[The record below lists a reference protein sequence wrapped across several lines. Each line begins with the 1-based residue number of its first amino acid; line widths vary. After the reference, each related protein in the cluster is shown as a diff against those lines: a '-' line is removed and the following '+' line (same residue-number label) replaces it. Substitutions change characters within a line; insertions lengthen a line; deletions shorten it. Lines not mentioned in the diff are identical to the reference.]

1 MKKKRL
7 LSMLLA
13 ATLLFSLTACARTDN
28 GEEPSDEQPS
38 QGTTSQA
45 PADPMEVSQ
54 GVTDDTIKIGTISL
68 VSGAFAY
75 IGQPAYDGLRACI
88 ERFNAQGGVQGRKLE
103 IVAYDDQYD
112 AATGK
117 AIVER
122 MVEQDQVFALV
133 GLGGNI
139 VETSLDYLKEKGI
152 PVIHISS
159 GLDSVYAEND
169 PSSNI
174 FQIQPA
180 NMTDARNLIARV
192 LHESIFGPNKDEK
205 LPADA
210 KIAVVHG
217 TDSASMSSLEHL
229 KEIAEEE
236 GATDRLVIQAV
247 TQDTY
252 ATAIQQF
259 KNENCQVVIFMGV
272 DSTTWISA
280 MDDAQYEVP
289 VVFSYGASTI
299 QSFVPDTYKATRPC
313 YATIWGDYSGEAG
326 QAMLDDMVDALSYL
340 DDIDEATRASYR
352 DNNYCVAGY
361 AYGMAVVQ
369 AFQRYND
376 HEGEYG
382 LNWNDFIKV
391 MELEPFQFG
400 AVEYDYMNGKRMG
413 IDTMAFVE
421 YVGDPATGEEEMISL
436 RPFETVEEIL
446 AK

>member
-152 PVIHISS
+152 PVINISS

-217 TDSASMSSLEHL
+217 TDSASMSSLAVSL
-229 KEIAEEE
+229 LLTKLY
-236 GATDRLVIQAV
+236 DR
-247 TQDTY
+247 
-252 ATAIQQF
+252 
-259 KNENCQVVIFMGV
+259 
-272 DSTTWISA
+272 
-280 MDDAQYEVP
+280 
-289 VVFSYGASTI
+289 
-299 QSFVPDTYKATRPC
+299 
-313 YATIWGDYSGEAG
+313 
-326 QAMLDDMVDALSYL
+326 YL
-340 DDIDEATRASYR
+340 DSSFSRSCANERAPSSR
-352 DNNYCVAGY
+352 QLLFCASSGRGPSVFWFSDS
-361 AYGMAVVQ
+361 AVVCVIPS
-369 AFQRYND
+369 AHSIERSN
-376 HEGEYG
+376 
-382 LNWNDFIKV
+382 
-391 MELEPFQFG
+391 
-400 AVEYDYMNGKRMG
+400 
-413 IDTMAFVE
+413 
-421 YVGDPATGEEEMISL
+421 S
-436 RPFETVEEIL
+436 
-446 AK
+446 

>member
-152 PVIHISS
+152 PVINISS

-236 GATDRLVIQAV
+236 GATDRLVIQASPRTLMPPPSSSSRMRTV
-247 TQDTY
+247 RWSSSWAWTPPLGSPPWMMPSTRCPWCSPMALPLSSPSY
-252 ATAIQQF
+252 PTPTRPPGPAMPLSG
-259 KNENCQVVIFMGV
+259 VITLARR
-272 DSTTWISA
+272 DRLCWTTWW
-280 MDDAQYEVP
+280 MP
-289 VVFSYGASTI
+289 VLLG
-299 QSFVPDTYKATRPC
+299 
-313 YATIWGDYSGEAG
+313 
-326 QAMLDDMVDALSYL
+326 
-340 DDIDEATRASYR
+340 
-352 DNNYCVAGY
+352 
-361 AYGMAVVQ
+361 
-369 AFQRYND
+369 
-376 HEGEYG
+376 
-382 LNWNDFIKV
+382 
-391 MELEPFQFG
+391 
-400 AVEYDYMNGKRMG
+400 
-413 IDTMAFVE
+413 
-421 YVGDPATGEEEMISL
+421 
-436 RPFETVEEIL
+436 
-446 AK
+446 

>member
-13 ATLLFSLTACARTDN
+13 ATLLFSLTACARTDS

-38 QGTTSQA
+38 QSTASQA
-45 PADPMEVSQ
+45 PADPTQVSQ
-54 GVTDDTIKIGTISL
+54 GVTDDTIKIGTVSL

-88 ERFNAQGGVQGRKLE
+88 ERFNAEGGVLGRQVEL
-103 IVAYDDQYD
+103 VAYDDQFD

-122 MVEQDQVFALV
+122 LVEQDQVFALV

-139 VETSLDYLKEKGI
+139 VEPSLDYLKETGI
-152 PVIHISS
+152 PVINISS
-159 GLDSVYAEND
+159 GLDVVYSDNE
-169 PSSNI
+169 PGGNI

-210 KIAVVHG
+210 KIAVCHG

-229 KEIAEEE
+229 KALAEEE
-236 GATDRLVIQAV
+236 GAADRLVIQAV

-289 VVFSYGASTI
+289 VVFSYGASTL
-299 QSFVPDTYKATRPC
+299 QSFVPDTYKPGRPV
-313 YATIWGDYSGEAG
+313 YATIWSDSSSEIG
-326 QAMLDDMVDALSYL
+326 QATLDDMMDALSYL
-340 DDIDEATRASYR
+340 DDLDEATRTGYR
-352 DNNYCVAGY
+352 DNNYCLAGY
-361 AYGMAVVQ
+361 AYGMALVE
-369 AFQRYND
+369 ALSRYNE

-391 MELEPFQFG
+391 MELEPFYFG
-400 AVEYDYMNGKRMG
+400 EAEYDYMNGKRMG
-413 IDTMAFVE
+413 VDNMAFVE
-421 YVGDPATGEEEMISL
+421 YIGHPETGEEEMVTL
-436 RPFETVEEIL
+436 RPFETVDEIL

>member
-152 PVIHISS
+152 PVINISS

-340 DDIDEATRASYR
+340 DDID
-352 DNNYCVAGY
+352 
-361 AYGMAVVQ
+361 
-369 AFQRYND
+369 
-376 HEGEYG
+376 
-382 LNWNDFIKV
+382 
-391 MELEPFQFG
+391 
-400 AVEYDYMNGKRMG
+400 
-413 IDTMAFVE
+413 
-421 YVGDPATGEEEMISL
+421 
-436 RPFETVEEIL
+436 
-446 AK
+446 